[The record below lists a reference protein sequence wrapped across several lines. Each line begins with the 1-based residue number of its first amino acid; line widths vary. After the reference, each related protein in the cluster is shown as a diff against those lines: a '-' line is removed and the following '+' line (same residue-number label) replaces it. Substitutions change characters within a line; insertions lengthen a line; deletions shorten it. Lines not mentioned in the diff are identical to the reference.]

1 MKSRT
6 VSAATPDWPSALM
19 NCCAAHVGLA
29 GEGVD
34 AVLDL
39 FGRGQHAEAAR
50 GLHLKPF
57 VDQRLAG
64 LGHHIA
70 GRVQKRQ
77 EAAALLD
84 LVIRDDVVIDARG
97 NGKGALCLG
106 LGHARQDGSRHQCRG
121 QRQGACAARRSEGR
135 MVGRV
140 MASLSGAV
148 VSGARASLA
157 ATRRG

>member
-1 MKSRT
+1 VTCELAAKRARTTLRQLMPTEMKSRT
-6 VSAATPDWPSALM
+6 VSGATPDWPSALM

-29 GEGVD
+29 GEGGD

-39 FGRGQHAEAAR
+39 LGGGQHAEAAG

-64 LGHHIA
+64 LGHHVA
-70 GRVQKRQ
+70 GRVQERQ

-97 NGKGALCLG
+97 NGKGALRACLG
-106 LGHARQDGSRHQCRG
+106 RPRG
-121 QRQGACAARRSEGR
+121 
-135 MVGRV
+135 
-140 MASLSGAV
+140 
-148 VSGARASLA
+148 
-157 ATRRG
+157 